1 MSIDIT
7 IEGVSKFHVCETC
20 GSEEWHLNLVVK
32 ADQWYLD
39 PDWQMYCHECESEA
53 TIENLVHIDNFV
65 GEFKEK
71 EVA

>member
-39 PDWQMYCHECESEA
+39 PDWEMYCSNCEGVR

>member
-39 PDWQMYCHECESEA
+39 PDWEMYCSHCEGIS
-53 TIENLVHIDNFV
+53 TIEDLVHIQ
-65 GEFKEK
+65 EYKEK